1 MQTDTDVLY
10 HLVAL
15 GLCLCIEKCLHLKCP
30 MDGFYLIQLL
40 MGLLVNQILTQGA
53 GLVLDYAGTTNSLYT
68 IAVNKNKHT
77 LRPFQM

>member
-1 MQTDTDVLY
+1 MSNGRFLSYPISDEASCKSV
-10 HLVAL
+10 
-15 GLCLCIEKCLHLKCP
+15 
-30 MDGFYLIQLL
+30 
-40 MGLLVNQILTQGA
+40 TQGA